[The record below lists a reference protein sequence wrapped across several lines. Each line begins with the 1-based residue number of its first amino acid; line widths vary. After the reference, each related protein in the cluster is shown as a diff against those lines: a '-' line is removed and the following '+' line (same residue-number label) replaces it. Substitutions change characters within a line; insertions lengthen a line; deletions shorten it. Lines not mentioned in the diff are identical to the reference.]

1 MWRHNI
7 QRLFKFRNNY
17 TRVFLEEKEKK
28 RTQGWMKKANISIPL
43 DNIS

>member
-17 TRVFLEEKEKK
+17 TRVFLEEKEKEK
-28 RTQGWMKKANISIPL
+28 DPGMDEKGKYIYSSR
-43 DNIS
+43 